1 MQTITLTGYPSGATD
16 VYAYY
21 VGQSLAS
28 YVADKVLFIEGTGPD
43 TGLYTATVDES
54 KGTSIVAFVGAA
66 QPASWA
72 EALVG
77 VSWDLSNDAAEIL
90 TAFKA
95 DVDYGTADGGMV
107 ANAAAVASAATE
119 ARLAE
124 LDAANIPTDLTT
136 VKAKTDLIGTIR
148 SLIRW

>member
-1 MQTITLTGYPSGATD
+1 MAIEISLTGYPSGATD

-21 VGQSLAS
+21 VGQTLAS
-28 YVADKVLFIEGTGPD
+28 YATDKVLFVEGTGPD

-90 TAFKA
+90 AAIKA
-95 DVDYGTADGGMV
+95 DPQLGTADGGLV
-107 ANAAAVASAATE
+107 ANVGKIPRAATPVTDG
-119 ARLAE
+119 AAQSKRLVNE
-124 LDAANIPTDLTT
+124 SGDTLQQVHEILDGDA
-136 VKAKTDLIGTIR
+136 
-148 SLIRW
+148 